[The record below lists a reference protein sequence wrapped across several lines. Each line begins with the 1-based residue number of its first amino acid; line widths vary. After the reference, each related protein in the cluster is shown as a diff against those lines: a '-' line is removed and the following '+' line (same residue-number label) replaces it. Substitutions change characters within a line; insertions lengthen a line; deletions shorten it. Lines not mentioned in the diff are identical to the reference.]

1 MRNTRSG
8 RTSRDGG
15 YRSSTT
21 KGNAGSGHLTRR
33 GPDILNSNS
42 SRSSSTT
49 ACSKEGAEEH
59 IGATASVSGLSN
71 KRKRMDAQTYRALFK
86 PLIKANSTDLAV
98 AIPDKA
104 GKENTS
110 SGNVA
115 DRNTGILC
123 ELGGFIGKNNR
134 HPTDPAYKLP
144 RNPVSGL
151 HESSQTRA
159 DKCTAPLS
167 EAQQHKSTDVCPQNR
182 VVESRLAVEDRERPP
197 GHASQDPISSSRN
210 APAPL
215 IRYEE
220 KSGLGDGE
228 PIGTQK
234 EYLDSRRFKVIPS
247 DETEG
252 NSNICIACRTPGDLK
267 SCDGKGC
274 KRSYHI
280 SCLDPWLEYFSPGIW
295 FCTIC
300 TEKRLLFGIHSIAD
314 IIESVWNVKEG
325 MQNGKQYFVKYKNLA
340 HVHNRWVPESTIN
353 DIPGGPDLLCLF
365 SERDH
370 KEKTSWKEEW
380 TEPHRLLR
388 KRLLML
394 PKAADEFFCSTGANL
409 EPCNVEWLVK
419 WRDLGYEHATWEL
432 ETSYF
437 LCTPQADELKRKYE
451 NRCKAA
457 KQSSIPI
464 ETKVKQKEFQELQR
478 LPDEW
483 PPGFDNDHLFS
494 INQLREFWC
503 KSYGAVLVDDKEYVI
518 KTILFMLTVLPDVCQ
533 PFLIV
538 VTPASLSAWE
548 VQFNHLAPFVNV
560 VVYDGGKDTLKLTQD
575 LEFYGNRNCMILQ
588 VLLSHPD
595 AILEDIETIEHI
607 RWEAVIVDYY
617 QNSALKYLE
626 QLKKLHADFRMVL
639 LSSPIKD
646 NLPEY
651 TNLLAFLNPAE
662 KDYSNCVGAD
672 DALAT
677 LKARFTH
684 HIAYER
690 KADSSNFLEYWIP
703 SYISQ
708 EQLEV
713 YCNIL
718 ISKSSVLQ
726 SQMKTDSVGTL
737 HDICL
742 SLKKCCDHPYLIDEY
757 LQSSRYNNNDVTE
770 NIDTEMHAS
779 GKLLLL
785 DKMLKEIRKKRLRVI
800 VLFQSGGTG
809 RNTMGSILE
818 GFVHHRFGPDSCERV
833 EYGTIMS
840 MKHAAINKFNDET
853 NGRFVFLIEN
863 RACLPS
869 IKLSSID
876 AIIIYGTDRNPLNDL
891 KALQKIK
898 IESHVEHVSVFRL
911 YTPFTV
917 EEKSLVL
924 AKQGVLIDK
933 NIQGL
938 RIHTLLSWGASYLF
952 ARLDEVQQDNA
963 CKSSEMDTLFVD
975 EIIIE
980 FLTKLSTNVG
990 GSTNRRSISK
1000 ANMSGEHY
1008 SRNIT
1013 LIGEKKGI
1021 SELEEDPAK
1030 FWLNLLNGR
1039 SPRGIYISGALQSR
1053 IRKSHTMDEVKV
1065 LAEEIDKPRKKRTKV
1080 GEIIMGLSAEL
1091 QSRLRK
1097 SHTLDEVK
1105 VSAEEIDEP
1114 RKKRTKV
1121 GGIIMGSS
1129 SEVLSGNS
1137 NDDALPE
1144 ICTTSRPALLPV
1156 DDTQQ
1161 ELGSESLMST
1171 PKNLH
1176 IQFKQE
1182 LSKLIKVLQLP
1193 DNVMSLV
1200 GQFLEHILNNH
1211 LVSQEPKDTLH
1222 ALNIALCWRAAS
1234 LLNFKMDRRESLAL
1248 AEKSLKY
1255 ECNEKLTRFVYDR
1268 LRTLKKHFR
1277 QKAGAIDSNCES
1289 TSIEST
1295 KPSWKETSPNL
1306 RNDHMLPEQ
1315 RMDLHDNFINGALQE
1330 GSCDAVQ
1337 MVPKEQELIAVPGAH
1352 REYHLSTD
1360 ELPEIVEKR
1369 IDLVDNV
1376 FALREKHIL
1385 DKQQSEI
1392 SELETHTENKT
1403 IRLKEESSAGEYT
1416 SIENVERD
1424 NTNPSTSLVMGVN
1437 TNNDVTVA
1445 ADHVNLESTMLA
1457 SPQNLMALS
1466 VSREVGSQHNLS
1478 TLSAPQTVGTSQH
1491 PFAGAEP
1498 TETLGVMMTG
1508 DLQSEMQ
1515 TSISALDSPFQ
1526 KMCPDENNQTVHQPD
1541 TATGP
1546 LQEGATSSH
1555 LASVDASEGVTEK
1568 NAAAAAA
1575 DLLESGTQSYTAASK
1590 PTDMLVAREVET
1602 QTDQSSILEQ
1612 QSTSLPPKQSSVA
1625 SQHPPA
1631 EAEAANILSMETAR
1645 DMQLEM
1651 QPSASMLDAPPQ
1663 DMHDDDNSQIK
1674 QQMET
1679 APDLSQRGGTSQ
1691 GVDANNSNTIYT
1703 VRGHSELPTFATPQS
1718 LATQGNISNV
1728 APSQHPPAEAE
1739 RTGLLITQAA
1749 QDLHSEMQPSTS
1761 LLDAPCERNNRNQ
1774 TDYQPDRTTVFSQEV
1789 ATAYHHLGDARVVVD
1804 AINDD
1809 NVAENPLHSES
1820 PFGLPVSTEVET
1832 QICQSSMSVQQST
1845 NQSAQQSPVGIEA
1858 TQELQPGMQPSTS
1871 VQDQS
1876 EQAELEGLSSSAAI
1890 QDLQPEMQHPNSV
1903 QDEYAGA
1910 EQESMLSTAA
1920 SHDLQPEMQP
1930 PTPVQDQLAEADQED
1945 MLSAAA
1951 AQNLQSE
1958 MEQSTSMQDAPFE
1971 GTDLSGMPVQ
1981 QSITVDQSVVPSW
1994 DPHAGVEP
2002 TGALCMETAH
2012 VLQSELQP
2020 SGSMQRPAGA
2030 GVSTSCIMT
2039 AHDLQP
2045 QMDPSS
2051 TMQPVPL
2058 ERTCYEDRNQ
2068 VGLRP
2073 NTASGPERSTQPFPV
2088 APMMCNYPTI
2098 SGEPLKNELDR
2109 LKHCSNFIRNAHE
2122 KKKTQLRVECDQEI
2136 EKLKMKYDLLIQKE
2150 DSAYSQTEAA
2160 LDNIYR
2166 KVFMNHSLAEG
2177 FRGKFMLSSAAQVR
2191 SIRPTMWQP
2200 VQSAQEPSARI
2211 LAAQVTASLVSVSP
2225 ATRPWVFHSREPYVQ
2240 SSPLS
2245 LQETQP
2251 ESILPGNIYRTT
2263 SSPFSTMCLPHGS
2276 YRAAGTHSHAP
2287 ALHLQQLRMAPPH
2300 ATVHR
2305 NQQLPVSSGV
2315 TSLRQLVP
2323 GIMENFASTIPQA
2336 GSMLTSMAPNSV
2348 HQMMQTI
2355 SSASNSH
2362 PAIPASSLPSS
2373 PLLEFMANF
2382 NLMAPQLPNIVVHST
2397 SGPLDAAAGS
2407 QYAGAQMSGVNHS
2420 GSASASLNAWL
2431 SARPGLASEPRGTS
2445 STAEVVCL
2453 SDDES

>member
-1 MRNTRSG
+1 
-8 RTSRDGG
+8 
-15 YRSSTT
+15 
-21 KGNAGSGHLTRR
+21 
-33 GPDILNSNS
+33 
-42 SRSSSTT
+42 
-49 ACSKEGAEEH
+49 
-59 IGATASVSGLSN
+59 
-71 KRKRMDAQTYRALFK
+71 
-86 PLIKANSTDLAV
+86 
-98 AIPDKA
+98 
-104 GKENTS
+104 
-110 SGNVA
+110 
-115 DRNTGILC
+115 
-123 ELGGFIGKNNR
+123 
-134 HPTDPAYKLP
+134 
-144 RNPVSGL
+144 
-151 HESSQTRA
+151 
-159 DKCTAPLS
+159 
-167 EAQQHKSTDVCPQNR
+167 
-182 VVESRLAVEDRERPP
+182 
-197 GHASQDPISSSRN
+197 
-210 APAPL
+210 
-215 IRYEE
+215 
-220 KSGLGDGE
+220 
-228 PIGTQK
+228 
-234 EYLDSRRFKVIPS
+234 
-247 DETEG
+247 
-252 NSNICIACRTPGDLK
+252 
-267 SCDGKGC
+267 
-274 KRSYHI
+274 
-280 SCLDPWLEYFSPGIW
+280 
-295 FCTIC
+295 
-300 TEKRLLFGIHSIAD
+300 
-314 IIESVWNVKEG
+314 
-325 MQNGKQYFVKYKNLA
+325 
-340 HVHNRWVPESTIN
+340 
-353 DIPGGPDLLCLF
+353 
-365 SERDH
+365 
-370 KEKTSWKEEW
+370 
-380 TEPHRLLR
+380 
-388 KRLLML
+388 
-394 PKAADEFFCSTGANL
+394 
-409 EPCNVEWLVK
+409 
-419 WRDLGYEHATWEL
+419 
-432 ETSYF
+432 
-437 LCTPQADELKRKYE
+437 
-451 NRCKAA
+451 
-457 KQSSIPI
+457 
-464 ETKVKQKEFQELQR
+464 
-478 LPDEW
+478 
-483 PPGFDNDHLFS
+483 
-494 INQLREFWC
+494 
-503 KSYGAVLVDDKEYVI
+503 
-518 KTILFMLTVLPDVCQ
+518 
-533 PFLIV
+533 
-538 VTPASLSAWE
+538 
-548 VQFNHLAPFVNV
+548 
-560 VVYDGGKDTLKLTQD
+560 
-575 LEFYGNRNCMILQ
+575 
-588 VLLSHPD
+588 
-595 AILEDIETIEHI
+595 
-607 RWEAVIVDYY
+607 
-617 QNSALKYLE
+617 
-626 QLKKLHADFRMVL
+626 
-639 LSSPIKD
+639 
-646 NLPEY
+646 
-651 TNLLAFLNPAE
+651 
-662 KDYSNCVGAD
+662 
-672 DALAT
+672 
-677 LKARFTH
+677 
-684 HIAYER
+684 
-690 KADSSNFLEYWIP
+690 
-703 SYISQ
+703 
-708 EQLEV
+708 
-713 YCNIL
+713 
-718 ISKSSVLQ
+718 
-726 SQMKTDSVGTL
+726 
-737 HDICL
+737 
-742 SLKKCCDHPYLIDEY
+742 
-757 LQSSRYNNNDVTE
+757 
-770 NIDTEMHAS
+770 MHAS

-800 VLFQSGGTG
+800 VLFQSGGKG

-818 GFVHHRFGPDSCERV
+818 GFVHHRFGPDSCERI

-840 MKHAAINKFNDET
+840 MKHAAINKFNDKT

-876 AIIIYGTDRNPLNDL
+876 AIIVYGTDRNPLNDL

-898 IESHVEHVSVFRL
+898 IESHVEYVSVFRL

-933 NIQGL
+933 NMQGL

-952 ARLDEVQQDNA
+952 AKLDEAHQDNA

-1008 SRNIT
+1008 SRNIA

-1039 SPRGIYISGALQSR
+1039 SPCGSYISGALQSR
-1053 IRKSHTMDEVKV
+1053 IRMSHTMDEVKV
-1065 LAEEIDKPRKKRTKV
+1065 LAEEIDEPRKKRTKV
-1080 GEIIMGLSAEL
+1080 GEIIMGSSAEV

-1105 VSAEEIDEP
+1105 VSAKEIDEP

-1144 ICTTSRPALLPV
+1144 ICTTSCPALLPV

-1161 ELGSESLMST
+1161 KLGTESLMST

-1176 IQFKQE
+1176 IQLNQE

-1211 LVSQEPKDTLH
+1211 LVSLEPKDTLH

-1248 AEKSLKY
+1248 AEKRLKY

-1277 QKAGAIDSNCES
+1277 QKAGAIDSNRES
-1289 TSIEST
+1289 TSIESI

-1306 RNDHMLPEQ
+1306 RNDHMLPKK
-1315 RMDLHDNFINGALQE
+1315 RMDLHDKFMNGALQE
-1330 GSCDAVQ
+1330 GSCDAAP

-1360 ELPEIVEKR
+1360 ELAEFVEKR
-1369 IDLVDNV
+1369 VDLVDNV
-1376 FALREKHIL
+1376 FALGEKHIL

-1392 SELETHTENKT
+1392 SELETHT
-1403 IRLKEESSAGEYT
+1403 AGEYT

-1424 NTNPSTSLVMGVN
+1424 NVNPSTSLVMGVN

-1457 SPQNLMALS
+1457 SPQNLMTLS
-1466 VSREVGSQHNLS
+1466 VSREVGS
-1478 TLSAPQTVGTSQH
+1478 
-1491 PFAGAEP
+1491 
-1498 TETLGVMMTG
+1498 
-1508 DLQSEMQ
+1508 
-1515 TSISALDSPFQ
+1515 
-1526 KMCPDENNQTVHQPD
+1526 ENNQTVHQPD

-1546 LQEGATSSH
+1546 LQEGATSCH
-1555 LASVDASEGVTEK
+1555 LASVDASEGDTEK

-1575 DLLESGTQSYTAASK
+1575 DMLESGTQSYTVASK

-1602 QTDQSSILEQ
+1602 QTDRSSILEQ

-1631 EAEAANILSMETAR
+1631 ESEPANILSMETAR

-1674 QQMET
+1674 QQMEM

-1691 GVDANNSNTIYT
+1691 EVDANNSNTVYT
-1703 VRGHSELPTFATPQS
+1703 VGGHSELPTFATPQS
-1718 LATQGNISNV
+1718 LATRGNISNMSSQQSKV
-1728 APSQHPPAEAE
+1728 VPAQQNIAPSQHPPAEAE
-1739 RTGLLITQAA
+1739 QTGLLITHAA
-1749 QDLHSEMQPSTS
+1749 WGLHSEMQPSTS
-1761 LLDAPCERNNRNQ
+1761 LLDAPCQRNNRNQ
-1774 TDYQPDRTTVFSQEV
+1774 TDYQPDQTTGFSQEV
-1789 ATAYHHLGDARVVVD
+1789 STAYHHLGDARVVVD

-1809 NVAENPLHSES
+1809 NVAENLLHSES
-1820 PFGLPVSTEVET
+1820 PSGLPVSTEVET

-1871 VQDQS
+1871 LQDQP
-1876 EQAELEGLSSSAAI
+1876 EQAELE
-1890 QDLQPEMQHPNSV
+1890 
-1903 QDEYAGA
+1903 GA
-1910 EQESMLSTAA
+1910 EQESMLSTTAA
-1920 SHDLQPEMQP
+1920 HDLQPEMQP

-1945 MLSAAA
+1945 MLSATA

-1994 DPHAGVEP
+1994 DLHGGVEP
-2002 TGALCMETAH
+2002 TGALCTETAH
-2012 VLQSELQP
+2012 VLQSELQA

-2039 AHDLQP
+2039 ARDLQP
-2045 QMDPSS
+2045 QMDPLS

-2058 ERTCYEDRNQ
+2058 ERTLYEDRNQ

-2073 NTASGPERSTQPFPV
+2073 NSASGPERPTQPFPV

-2109 LKHCSNFIRNAHE
+2109 LKRCSNFIRNAHE
-2122 KKKTQLRVECDQEI
+2122 TKKTQLRVECDQEI

-2160 LDNIYR
+2160 LNNAYR
-2166 KVFMNHSLAEG
+2166 KVFMNQSLADD
-2177 FRGKFMLSSAAQVR
+2177 FRAKFMLSSAAQVR
-2191 SIRPTMWQP
+2191 SIRPTMWHP

-2211 LAAQVTASLVSVSP
+2211 LSAQVTASPVSLPP
-2225 ATRPWVFHSREPYVQ
+2225 AARPRGFHSRESYVQ

-2245 LQETQP
+2245 LQETPP
-2251 ESILPGNIYRTT
+2251 ESILPRNIYRTT
-2263 SSPFSTMCLPHGS
+2263 PSPFSTMCLPHGS

-2305 NQQLPVSSGV
+2305 NQQFPVNPGV

-2323 GIMENFASTIPQA
+2323 GIIENFASTNPQA

-2420 GSASASLNAWL
+2420 GSASPSLNAWL

-2445 STAEVVCL
+2445 ATAEVVCL